1 MVTLLKKAGIALL
14 ILQLVLSAPLLG
26 QSSDQLQQ
34 SIDEAETAVNEGSFG
49 KAKQI
54 LNEAE
59 KESCG
64 TANRTNICYD
74 AKFLLAAIERME
86 GSFEVAIELLD
97 DLEAYV
103 QQTFPKD
110 AFKLIKVYRER
121 LLVELNDVDLEEAS
135 IWSDRILEAA
145 NAPGVEGKAAATAY
159 LAVADYEDAAG
170 NYRKAIEFY
179 KRSIRAAKETN
190 NPGDVEVLLINAH
203 NNLGIAYRGAGE
215 LDKAMEQYQMNLELA
230 QNVHG
235 EEHIEVA
242 SAYNNI
248 GTIFYL
254 KQDIGQAAEY
264 FAKTAAIIEGI
275 FGPDHQRLGASLNNA
290 GLSYYAME
298 EYEKA
303 AEFLERA
310 QRVKEANLGMN
321 HPETAI
327 GYTNLASIYIQNGD
341 YEAAEQNYLR
351 SISVRENSYGK
362 NHPDLVKTKIELG
375 KLYLNHLNS
384 TEKARKS
391 FESALAI
398 SLDRLRETHPV
409 VADVYLLIGN
419 TNYKEK
425 RFKEALSKY
434 KDAMSLLYGD
444 YSLDDEPDMDRPMS
458 DPIKLVQ
465 VLQAKARVYTERT
478 NGFEKESYH
487 KAYRAMVWASEI
499 VDVLQ
504 HSYKHEASK
513 LRLVDQNY
521 SIFTNAVEILA
532 EFYKATDDDR
542 YLAQMFEFIE
552 KSRSRIALELLQDVS
567 ARSFAGVP
575 TEIIEKEEALSSEI
589 SRLQK
594 KVYNEQQKVENLDN
608 GRILTLQDSVFAKKR
623 EHEEFINELEQDY
636 PLYFELKYEKSVVS
650 LQEAQSLLKG
660 KETLVSYV
668 IGTDRMYAF
677 VVNPGSADVVDL
689 GRPDDIIAHISGLR
703 DHITNNNSEN
713 YLQSAHI
720 IYERI
725 VKPVEPHITGESVL
739 IMADQSMHYL
749 PFEVLLTHKA
759 TQAAFDKLPYLLKE
773 YTISYV
779 PSATLLK
786 IMDERRPDNPRNLLA
801 VAPFSNDIVRPDAEQ
816 SRVQY
821 ASTVEPLLLT
831 KYETQSISD
840 LFTEKRSWGEY
851 MSPQRVKLLTGPEA
865 TVEEFKAVDVENYN
879 YIHFATHAF
888 VNEEEPKYSGIMM
901 YPDADESGI
910 SYVSDIYAMNF
921 NADLVVL
928 GACETGLGSVYRGE
942 GLIGFTRAFIYAGVS
957 NLVVSMWKVNDQPTT
972 YLMIDFYDYIRDG
985 YGYSEALRQAK
996 LNTLKKPNMSNPIH
1010 WAAFILTGR

>member
-1 MVTLLKKAGIALL
+1 MDTLLKKAGIAAL
-14 ILQLVLSAPLLG
+14 ILQLLFSAPLLG
-26 QSSDQLQQ
+26 QSADQQQ
-34 SIDEAETAVNEGSFG
+34 RTIDEAKTAAKEGSFG
-49 KAKQI
+49 KAKR
-54 LNEAE
+54 LLREAE
-59 KESCG
+59 KESC
-64 TANRTNICYD
+64 TIANRENKCYE
-74 AKFLLAAIERME
+74 AKISLALIERME
-86 GSFEVAIELLD
+86 GRSEVAIDLLD
-97 DLEAYV
+97 DLETYV
-103 QQTFPKD
+103 QQTFPED
-110 AFKLIKVYRER
+110 EFKLIEVYRER
-121 LLVELNDVDLEEAS
+121 LLVELKKVDLEEAS

-145 NAPGVEGKAAATAY
+145 NAPGVDGKAAATAY

-170 NYRKAIEFY
+170 NYRQAIDFY
-179 KRSIRAAKETN
+179 KRSIRAAKNTN
-190 NPGDVEVLLINAH
+190 NPDDVELLLINAH

-215 LDKAMEQYQMNLELA
+215 LDEAMEQYQVNLELA
-230 QNVHG
+230 KRVHG
-235 EEHIEVA
+235 KEHIEVA

-275 FGPDHQRLGASLNNA
+275 FGPNHQRLGASLNNA
-290 GLSYYAME
+290 GLSYYAMK
-298 EYEKA
+298 EYDKA
-303 AEFLERA
+303 AEYLERA
-310 QRVKEANLGMN
+310 QRVKEANLGMD

-362 NHPDLVKTKIELG
+362 NHPDLINTKLELG
-375 KLYLNHLNS
+375 KLYLNNLNS
-384 TEKARKS
+384 TDKARKM

-398 SLDRLRETHPV
+398 SLDRLGETHPV

-425 RFKEALSKY
+425 RFEEALSKY
-434 KDAMSLLYGD
+434 KQAMKLLYGD
-444 YSLDDEPDMDRPMS
+444 YSLDNEPDMDRPIS

-487 KAYRAMVWASEI
+487 KAYRSMVWASEI

-504 HSYKHEASK
+504 HSYKNEASK

-532 EFYKATDDDR
+532 EFYKATDEDR
-542 YLAQMFEFIE
+542 YLEQMFEFIE
-552 KSRSRIALELLQDVS
+552 KSRSRIAIELLQDLS

-575 TEIIEKEEALSSEI
+575 AEIIEKEEALRSEI

-594 KVYNEQQKVENLDN
+594 NVYTEQKKGENLDK
-608 GRILTLQDSVFAKKR
+608 GRLLTLQDSVFTKKR
-623 EHEEFINELEQDY
+623 EHEEFIKELEQDY
-636 PLYFELKYEKSVVS
+636 PLYFELKYDKSIVS
-650 LQEAQSLLKG
+650 LEDAQSLLTD

-668 IGTDRMYAF
+668 IGADRMYAF
-677 VVNPGSADVVDL
+677 VVNPGSADIVDL
-689 GRPDDIIAHISGLR
+689 GRPDDIITHISGLR
-703 DHITNNNSEN
+703 DHITDNNTDE
-713 YLQSAHI
+713 YLQSARR
-720 IYERI
+720 IYER
-725 VKPVEPHITGESVL
+725 VFKPVEPHITGESVL
-739 IMADQSMHYL
+739 IMADQSMHYM
-749 PFEVLLTHKA
+749 PFEVLLTEQPA
-759 TQAAFDKLPYLLKE
+759 QAEFDKLPYLLHE

-801 VAPFSNDIVRPDAEQ
+801 VAPFSSEIVRPDAEQ
-816 SRVQY
+816 SRVEY

-888 VNEEEPKYSGIMM
+888 VNEDEPKYSGIMM

-942 GLIGFTRAFIYAGVS
+942 GLIGFTRAFIYAGAS

-972 YLMIDFYDYIRDG
+972 YLMIDFYDYIRHG

-996 LNTLKKPNMSNPIH
+996 LNTIKKPNMSNPMH